1 MKEALNHLHV
11 SCEMYRKQ
19 YDAGRWFLHEAP
31 WSATSWKDPEV
42 QELLSRKGVRIVR
55 GPMCRWGM
63 VSTDKRGL
71 PVPGTGFVW
80 KETGWMTNCGA
91 LATLLEGE
99 CSNQTGKA
107 PWHRHVHLIGGLARQ
122 AAIYPPKLVKAVL
135 RCLKAQLEGKG
146 EISSAEFNSSGPYS

>member
-1 MKEALNHLHV
+1 MTQEDGFYTRHRGVLYELEGPGSTRAPFQKGGENCTRSYV
-11 SCEMYRKQ
+11 SVGY
-19 YDAGRWFLHEAP
+19 
-31 WSATSWKDPEV
+31 
-42 QELLSRKGVRIVR
+42 
-55 GPMCRWGM
+55 M

-71 PVPGTGFVW
+71 QGTGFVR

-135 RCLKAQLEGKG
+135 RCCVA
-146 EISSAEFNSSGPYS
+146 